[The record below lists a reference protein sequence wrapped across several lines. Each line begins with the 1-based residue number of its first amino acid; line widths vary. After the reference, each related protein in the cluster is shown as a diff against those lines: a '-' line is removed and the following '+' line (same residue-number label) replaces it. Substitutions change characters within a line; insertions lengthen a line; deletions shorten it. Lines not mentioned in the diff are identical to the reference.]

1 MMSLKIVEDNGR
13 FICSVNKDMRM
24 NQVNLH
30 RGVKKKSVLLHE
42 SCFDAINQFILT
54 RMIFGICKRTMS
66 PLPHL

>member
-30 RGVKKKSVLLHE
+30 RGVKKKE
-42 SCFDAINQFILT
+42 CFAA
-54 RMIFGICKRTMS
+54 
-66 PLPHL
+66 